1 VPGLAFEHGKG
12 RHMASSCSSS
22 SSSSSCLT
30 VHVVKVRSIGFT
42 CQQEKRRNSS
52 PRSGFALGDDLPTYP
67 ALQLPH
73 SSRRMLACLP
83 IENPVGGTDKSTPA
97 KAAQPRLL
105 HRGMSCSSSWGV
117 NFLSSKCVSVSAAP
131 EHHPMNGKALITQRS
146 AGRCNGCSRFAME
159 RACEP

>member
-1 VPGLAFEHGKG
+1 
-12 RHMASSCSSS
+12 MASSS
-22 SSSSSCLT
+22 SSSSFSFSSCLT

-42 CQQEKRRNSS
+42 RQQEKRRSSS

-73 SSRRMLACLP
+73 SSLP

-97 KAAQPRLL
+97 KAAQPRLP

-117 NFLSSKCVSVSAAP
+117 NFLSSKRVCLCRRP
-131 EHHPMNGKALITQRS
+131 LNITR
-146 AGRCNGCSRFAME
+146 
-159 RACEP
+159 